1 MKNKILLIS
10 LILFISFC
18 LVVLFKGLNNSNVY
32 IPETTNKNIKEF
44 KSRSLF
50 SDDEISSE
58 KILVNSDYYILN
70 IWASWCGPCRKEHP
84 KLMELSKNPSVK
96 LIGINYRDNLKNA
109 KNFVK
114 KFGNPYSVIFV
125 DTNGIISIELGAY
138 GVPETIIVNKD
149 KKIIK
154 KFIGYLDDKS
164 FKELNSILK

>member
-96 LIGINYRDNLKNA
+96 IIGINYRDNLKNA

-138 GVPETIIVNKD
+138 GVPETIILNKD

>member
-10 LILFISFC
+10 LILFICFC

-32 IPETTNKNIKEF
+32 IPDTTNKIVKEF

-50 SDDEISSE
+50 SDNEISSE

-96 LIGINYRDNLKNA
+96 IIGINYRDNLKNA

-138 GVPETIIVNKD
+138 GVPETIILNKD

-154 KFIGYLDDKS
+154 KFVGSLDDKS
-164 FKELNSILK
+164 LKEINSILK

>member
-10 LILFISFC
+10 LILFICFC

-32 IPETTNKNIKEF
+32 IPETTNKIIKEF

-96 LIGINYRDNLKNA
+96 IIGINYRDNLKNA

-125 DTNGIISIELGAY
+125 DTNVIISIELGAY
-138 GVPETIIVNKD
+138 GVPETIILNKD

>member
-114 KFGNPYSVIFV
+114 KFGNPYSVVFV

-138 GVPETIIVNKD
+138 GVPETIILNKD

-154 KFIGYLDDKS
+154 KFIGYIDDKS
-164 FKELNSILK
+164 FKKINSILK

>member
-1 MKNKILLIS
+1 MKSKILLIS
-10 LILFISFC
+10 LILFICFC

-32 IPETTNKNIKEF
+32 IPDTTNKIVNEF

-50 SDDEISSE
+50 SDDVISSE
-58 KILVNSDYYILN
+58 KILVDSDYYILN

-96 LIGINYRDNLKNA
+96 IIGINYRDNLKNA

>member
-138 GVPETIIVNKD
+138 GVPETIILNKD

-154 KFIGYLDDKS
+154 KFIGYIDDKS
-164 FKELNSILK
+164 FKKINSILK

>member
-10 LILFISFC
+10 LILFICFC

-32 IPETTNKNIKEF
+32 IPDTTNKIVNEF

-50 SDDEISSE
+50 SDDVISSE
-58 KILVNSDYYILN
+58 KILVDSDYYILN

-96 LIGINYRDNLKNA
+96 IIGINYRDNLKNA

-138 GVPETIIVNKD
+138 GVPETIILNKD

-154 KFIGYLDDKS
+154 KFIGYIDDKS
-164 FKELNSILK
+164 FKQINSILK

>member
-18 LVVLFKGLNNSNVY
+18 LVVLFKSLNNSNVY

-154 KFIGYLDDKS
+154 KFIGYIDDKS
-164 FKELNSILK
+164 FKKINSILK

>member
-18 LVVLFKGLNNSNVY
+18 LVVLFKSLNNSNVY

-125 DTNGIISIELGAY
+125 DTKGIISIELGAY
-138 GVPETIIVNKD
+138 GVPETIILNKD

-154 KFIGYLDDKS
+154 KFIGYIDDKS
-164 FKELNSILK
+164 FKKINSILK

>member
-10 LILFISFC
+10 LILFICFC

-32 IPETTNKNIKEF
+32 IPETTNKIIKEF

-70 IWASWCGPCRKEHP
+70 IWASWCAPCRKEHP

>member
-10 LILFISFC
+10 LILFICFC

-32 IPETTNKNIKEF
+32 IPETTNKIIKEF

-96 LIGINYRDNLKNA
+96 IIGINYRDNLKNA

-164 FKELNSILK
+164 F

>member
-1 MKNKILLIS
+1 MKNKIILIS

-138 GVPETIIVNKD
+138 GVPETIILNKD

>member
-10 LILFISFC
+10 LILFICFC

-32 IPETTNKNIKEF
+32 IPETTNKIIKEF

-114 KFGNPYSVIFV
+114 KFGNPYSVVFV

-138 GVPETIIVNKD
+138 GVPETIILNKD

-154 KFIGYLDDKS
+154 KFIGYIDDKS
-164 FKELNSILK
+164 FKKINSILK

>member
-10 LILFISFC
+10 LILFICFC

-32 IPETTNKNIKEF
+32 IPETTNKIIKEF

-96 LIGINYRDNLKNA
+96 IIGINYRDNLKNA

-138 GVPETIIVNKD
+138 GVPETIILNKD

-154 KFIGYLDDKS
+154 KFIGYIDDKS
-164 FKELNSILK
+164 FKKINSILK

>member
-138 GVPETIIVNKD
+138 GVPETIILNKD

-154 KFIGYLDDKS
+154 KFIGYIDDKS
-164 FKELNSILK
+164 FKQINSILK

>member
-10 LILFISFC
+10 LILFICFC

-32 IPETTNKNIKEF
+32 IPETTNKIIKEF

-114 KFGNPYSVIFV
+114 KFGNPYSFIFV

-154 KFIGYLDDKS
+154 KFVGYLDDKS
-164 FKELNSILK
+164 FSEINSILK

>member
-10 LILFISFC
+10 LILFICFC

-32 IPETTNKNIKEF
+32 IPETTNKIIKEF

-96 LIGINYRDNLKNA
+96 IIGINYRDNLKNA

-138 GVPETIIVNKD
+138 GVPETIILNKD

-154 KFIGYLDDKS
+154 KFIGYIDDKS
-164 FKELNSILK
+164 FKQINSILK

>member
-10 LILFISFC
+10 LILFICFC

-32 IPETTNKNIKEF
+32 IPETTNKIIKEF
-44 KSRSLF
+44 KSISLF

-70 IWASWCGPCRKEHP
+70 IWASWCAPCRKEHP

-138 GVPETIIVNKD
+138 GVPETIILNKD

-154 KFIGYLDDKS
+154 KFIGYIDDKS
-164 FKELNSILK
+164 FKQINSILK

>member
-96 LIGINYRDNLKNA
+96 IIGINYRDNLKNA

-114 KFGNPYSVIFV
+114 KFGNPYSVVFV

-138 GVPETIIVNKD
+138 GVPETIILNKD

-154 KFIGYLDDKS
+154 KFIGYIDDKS
-164 FKELNSILK
+164 FKKINSILK

>member
-10 LILFISFC
+10 LILFICFC

-32 IPETTNKNIKEF
+32 IPETTNKIIKEF

-96 LIGINYRDNLKNA
+96 IIGINYRDNLKNA

>member
-10 LILFISFC
+10 LILFICFC

-32 IPETTNKNIKEF
+32 VPDTTNKILKEF
-44 KSRSLF
+44 KSKSLF

-154 KFIGYLDDKS
+154 KFIGYIDDKS
-164 FKELNSILK
+164 FKKINSILK

>member
-10 LILFISFC
+10 LILFICFC

-32 IPETTNKNIKEF
+32 IPETTNKIIKEF
-44 KSRSLF
+44 KSISLF

-96 LIGINYRDNLKNA
+96 IIGINYRDNLKNA

>member
-1 MKNKILLIS
+1 MKNKILLTS
-10 LILFISFC
+10 LILFICFC

-32 IPETTNKNIKEF
+32 IPDTTNKIIKEF

-50 SDDEISSE
+50 SDNEISSE

>member
-10 LILFISFC
+10 LILFICFC

-32 IPETTNKNIKEF
+32 IPETTNKIIKEF

>member
-18 LVVLFKGLNNSNVY
+18 LVVLFKSLNNSNVY

>member
-10 LILFISFC
+10 LILFICFC

-32 IPETTNKNIKEF
+32 VPDTTNKILKEF
-44 KSRSLF
+44 KSKSLF

-96 LIGINYRDNLKNA
+96 IIGINYRDNLKNA

>member
-10 LILFISFC
+10 LILFICFC

-32 IPETTNKNIKEF
+32 IPETTNKIIKEF

-96 LIGINYRDNLKNA
+96 IIGINYRDNLKNA

-138 GVPETIIVNKD
+138 GVPETIILNKD

>member
-1 MKNKILLIS
+1 MKNKIFLIS
-10 LILFISFC
+10 LILFICFC

-32 IPETTNKNIKEF
+32 VPDTTNKIIKEF

-84 KLMELSKNPSVK
+84 KLMELSKNSSVK
-96 LIGINYRDNLKNA
+96 LIGINYRDNFKNA
-109 KNFVK
+109 KNFIK
-114 KFGNPYSVIFV
+114 KFGNPYSFIFV
-125 DTNGIISIELGAY
+125 DINGIISIELGAY

-154 KFIGYLDDKS
+154 KFVGALDNKS
-164 FKELNSILK
+164 LKEINSILK

>member
-96 LIGINYRDNLKNA
+96 IIGINYRDNLKNA

>member
-18 LVVLFKGLNNSNVY
+18 LVVLFKSLNNSNVY

-138 GVPETIIVNKD
+138 GVPETIILNKD
-149 KKIIK
+149 K
-154 KFIGYLDDKS
+154 LV
-164 FKELNSILK
+164 E

>member
-96 LIGINYRDNLKNA
+96 IIGINYRDNLKNA

-138 GVPETIIVNKD
+138 GVPETIILNKD

-154 KFIGYLDDKS
+154 KFIGYIDDKS
-164 FKELNSILK
+164 FKKINSILK